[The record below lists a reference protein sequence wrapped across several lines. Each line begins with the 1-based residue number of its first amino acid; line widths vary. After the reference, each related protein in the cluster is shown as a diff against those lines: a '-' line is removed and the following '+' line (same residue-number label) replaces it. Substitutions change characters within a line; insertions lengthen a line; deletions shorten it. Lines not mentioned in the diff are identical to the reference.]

1 LKAVPVLAT
10 SDAERLLRFVA
21 DADESLDGA
30 EPFTPELLLELSNLV
45 ACDDVSYAEL
55 DRVRH
60 RTLLYVHRPGDQE
73 DLTGDGDDAWVWDV
87 LQEHPVCRCHADGDF
102 RTLKVSDFL
111 TRRALHRSRL
121 YEDWYRPFGFEYEL
135 DVAIPSPYW
144 HTRTFVFDR
153 GPGRDFTERDRL
165 VLDHLKPHLERM
177 WRQARTRRLLGGA
190 LAALDQAPED
200 ERRGVLLLGRGPS
213 VEFASRPARRLLRE
227 FFANAEPLRLP
238 PAVEAWLDSGA
249 GSPLVRYRGERRLTV
264 DHRRGALLLDE
275 TRDAIPLTARERE
288 IVSWVARGKTNAEIA
303 ALLWISPLTVRRHLE
318 NVFAKLG
325 VRTRTAAVTRFLGL
339 IDDSDDLSAPGS
351 RYST

>member
-1 LKAVPVLAT
+1 VPVLAS

-21 DADESLDGA
+21 DADESLDGV
-30 EPFTPELLLELSNLV
+30 EPFTPELLVELSNLV

-73 DLTGDGDDAWVWDV
+73 DITGDGDDAWVWDV

-190 LAALDQAPED
+190 LAALEQAEEG
-200 ERRGVLLLGRGPS
+200 ERRGMILLGRGPS

-227 FFANAEPLRLP
+227 FFAHADPVRLP
-238 PAVEAWLDSGA
+238 PAVEAWFDGGA
-249 GSPLVRYRGERRLTV
+249 GTPLVLQRGERRLTI
-264 DHRRGALLLDE
+264 DHVRGALLFDE
-275 TRDAIPLTARERE
+275 SRDALPLTARERE
-288 IVSWVARGKTNAEIA
+288 IVSWIARGKTNAEIA

-339 IDDSDDLSAPGS
+339 IDDSDDLSAPG
-351 RYST
+351 RVQ